1 MIGAGSNKADNERHS
16 FNSIEAMYLAYEPA
30 LLRYAKQLVKDDEK
44 AQDIVQEAFMRLHVN
59 LNSVKQPKPYLY
71 RTVHNISM
79 NQIRNDGKV
88 VQFPSQVDGDNPSNG
103 IDDAV
108 DTQPLPDEQISK
120 MEAVNLTRLCLKK
133 LDERSQQ
140 LVRLKFEEGL
150 SYKDISERTGLS
162 VSNVGYIL
170 HNALK
175 DVAAELK
182 KAGVLL

>member
-59 LNSVKQPKPYLY
+59 INSVKQPKPYLY

-79 NQIRNDGKV
+79 NQLRNDGKV
-88 VQFPSQVDGDNPSNG
+88 VPFPAQSEDENSSSGVEN
-103 IDDAV
+103 AV
-108 DTQPLPDEQISK
+108 DIQPLPDEQISK
-120 MEAVNLTRLCLKK
+120 MEAIHLTRLCLKK